1 MKPSNFYD
9 ITWENVINTTHLPSP
24 IWNSTPSSDLETR
37 IPFSSFA
44 SYFSTVMERHYYLVD
59 NPLITSQK
67 KRHVSGIPTGD
78 VLIFAHRRLSTL
90 TQYLTW
96 FGKLPTSTGEAIAL
110 YRERT
115 RFTTIEEEESSPLWQ
130 LSTSLYFSLFS
141 AAMAAT
147 AGCLGSPLSPTFLT
161 SLALLSL
168 SQLSHFA
175 L

>member
-1 MKPSNFYD
+1 
-9 ITWENVINTTHLPSP
+9 L
-24 IWNSTPSSDLETR
+24 
-37 IPFSSFA
+37 
-44 SYFSTVMERHYYLVD
+44 YLVID
-59 NPLITSQK
+59 VCGSPLARIC
-67 KRHVSGIPTGD
+67 VWVLYLMYGIPTGD
-78 VLIFAHRRLSTL
+78 VLIFAHWRLSTL

-96 FGKLPTSTGEAIAL
+96 FGKPPTSTGEAITL

-161 SLALLSL
+161 SLALHFP
-168 SQLSHFA
+168 SHF
-175 L
+175 LIFLSNVCLYL